1 MDRLRHRT
9 TLGWDTAHE
18 NVFRCSYI
26 ESKTEPN
33 VAKTQDY
40 IVVGGTPHRKNLYWA
55 KRHRTS
61 FLDWVDN

>member
-1 MDRLRHRT
+1 MDRLRYRT

-33 VAKTQDY
+33 VAKAHDY
-40 IVVGGTPHRKNLYWA
+40 IGGTPHRKYILGGGIP
-55 KRHRTS
+55 HLLS
-61 FLDWVDN
+61 